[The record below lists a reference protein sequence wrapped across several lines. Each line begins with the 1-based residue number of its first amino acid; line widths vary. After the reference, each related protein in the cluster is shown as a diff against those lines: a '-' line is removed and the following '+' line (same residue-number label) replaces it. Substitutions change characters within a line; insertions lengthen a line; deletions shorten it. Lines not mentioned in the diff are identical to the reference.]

1 MSDKSY
7 VFCGKV
13 SAALL
18 FMLIFQLAPAQRV
31 KPGSEVKLEP
41 YQEEID
47 KKLAAAKKEL
57 GGSFVA
63 MIYRDGKVVYQK
75 NEGSDFNGKT
85 QVPVGAVSQWLTTA
99 LVMSFVDEGK
109 LSLDDKV
116 SKYLPVFTKYS
127 KGYITIKDCLAHLTG
142 IQSETGR
149 SSISAKRK
157 YNSLDEEVTD
167 FAAKKEILSNPGL
180 EFRFSN
186 TGLNIAGR
194 IAEIIGKRG
203 FEQLMSERITRPLMM
218 RNTSFSSFSAINPS
232 GGALSTANDLVNFLS
247 MIMNKGVFNGKQ
259 VLSAKAVAE
268 MQTIRTTAPMIK
280 YTPKET
286 QGYQFGLGEWI
297 IESDG
302 NNNGTVVAAP
312 GFSGTWPMIDFC
324 RGYALLILTKGDLNE
339 EKKDLYMSIRSIID
353 DHFPPKCN

>member
-13 SAALL
+13 STALL
-18 FMLIFQLAPAQRV
+18 CMLFFQSVMAQKPKPGTEV
-31 KPGSEVKLEP
+31 KPEPYLEAIEQKLE
-41 YQEEID
+41 
-47 KKLAAAKKEL
+47 AAKKEL

-63 MIYRDGKVVYQK
+63 MLHKDGKLVYQK
-75 NEGSDFNGKT
+75 NTGTDFNGKT
-85 QVPVGAVSQWLTTA
+85 QAPVGAVSQWLTTA

-116 SKYLPVFTKYS
+116 SKYLPIFTKYS
-127 KGYITIKDCLAHLTG
+127 KGYITIRDCLAHLTG

-149 SSISAKRK
+149 SSISGKRK
-157 YNSLDEEVTD
+157 YASLEEEITD
-167 FAAKKEILSNPGL
+167 FASKKEIVSNPGL

-194 IAEIIGKRG
+194 IVEIVGKRG
-203 FEQLMSERITRPLMM
+203 FEQLMSERITGPLMM
-218 RNTSFSSFSAINPS
+218 RNTSFASFSAINPS
-232 GGALSTANDLVNFLS
+232 GGAVSTANDLMNFLL
-247 MIMNKGVFNGKQ
+247 MILNKGQFNGKQ
-259 VLSAKAVAE
+259 VLSAKAVAD
-268 MQTIRTTAPMIK
+268 MQTVRTTPDMIR

-286 QGYQFGLGEWI
+286 QGYQYGLGEWI

-302 NNNGTVVAAP
+302 NSNGTVVAAP

-324 RGYALLILTKGDLNE
+324 RGYALVILTKGDLNE
-339 EKKDLYMSIRSIID
+339 EKKELYMNIRSIID
-353 DHFPPKCN
+353 DHFPPKCQ